1 MRTQSPIGSQPWS
14 TADQP
19 QLQPQPLVTLPSR
32 LAGGE
37 RPCAVSVAFLGPGG
51 ASERGGEGL
60 CLQLNKIGL
69 MTTKCDVTAAML
81 SVRAS
86 CTNNLEFF
94 LRVKWNCTV
103 ERPLRNKRNKGAG
116 NTAAVF
122 NRISRNHVLASDE
135 IVIGQHL
142 VSGAVPLQNNSLSPP
157 PSLALSRMAVKIR
170 SRQLMRQETT
180 FSDKLRLG

>member
-116 NTAAVF
+116 NTGRQFLIVSPAITSSPQT
-122 NRISRNHVLASDE
+122 RLSSGSTSSRAPSHCKT
-135 IVIGQHL
+135 I
-142 VSGAVPLQNNSLSPP
+142 LSPP
-157 PSLALSRMAVKIR
+157 PSLALSRMVVKIR